1 MRYNGRMKTV
11 RRTAVAVLIGLLLAA
26 LGFVGWSWWSSRLPG
41 TYNVMDYG
49 SIDGGGGPEA
59 TSALQ
64 HARLGHATSIAGL
77 TGPRGTPDERFVLTA
92 KTATIRLSSGRRIDA
107 LTFDGRVPGPE
118 LRVRQGDLVEVE
130 LVNENVDDGVTIH
143 WHGVDVPNAEDGV
156 AGVTQDAVRPGH
168 SFTYRFRMSQAGTF
182 WYHTHE
188 VSSEGV
194 RRGLY
199 GVLVSEPRR
208 PVGARGLDLPL
219 VAHDFGG
226 IQTLDR
232 TDGVRRQAVAAGTP
246 VRLRLVNSENGP
258 RTFTLTGTPF
268 RVVAVDGTE
277 LNGSTPLAG
286 TALELAAGGRYDV
299 AFTMPRR
306 PVAVAL
312 AGTRTRVA
320 FSPDGSG
327 DVLPRTSGETFDP
340 LGYGRPR
347 ATPVRLSSRFAR
359 RFELD
364 ITRKPGFL
372 DGRPGLQW
380 AINGHIYPDVPMF
393 VVRKGDVVKMTVRN
407 DTGSVHPMHLHGHHM
422 LVLSRD
428 GVRASGSPW
437 WTDTLDVHG
446 NERYELAF
454 RADNP
459 GLWMDH
465 CHNLDHAAA
474 GLTLHVAYEGF
485 TTPFSIGGAARNE
498 PE

>member
-1 MRYNGRMKTV
+1 MRTV
-11 RRTAVAVLIGLLLAA
+11 RRITVAVLTGAVLVA

-49 SIDGGGGPEA
+49 TIDGGGPQA
-59 TSALQ
+59 ASAVE
-64 HARLGHATSIAGL
+64 HARLGHATSLATL

-92 KTATIRLSSGRRIDA
+92 KTATIRLTSGRKIDA

-118 LRVRQGDLVEVE
+118 LHVRQGDLVEVE
-130 LVNENVDDGVTIH
+130 LVNQNVPDGVTIH

-168 SFTYRFRMSQAGTF
+168 RFTYRFRMRQAGTF

-199 GVLVSEPRR
+199 GVLVSEPRDRVR
-208 PVGARGLDLPL
+208 PRNVDLAL
-219 VAHDFGG
+219 AAHEFGG
-226 IQTLDR
+226 IQTLDAS
-232 TDGVRRQAVAAGTP
+232 DGLRRQAVEAGTP
-246 VRLRLVNSENGP
+246 VRLRLVNTENGP
-258 RTFTLTGTPF
+258 QTFTVTGTPF
-268 RVVAVDGTE
+268 RVVAIDGTD
-277 LNGSTPLAG
+277 LDRPSPLVG
-286 TALELAAGGRYDV
+286 EGLELAAGGRYDV
-299 AFTMPRR
+299 EFTMPRR

-312 AGTRTRVA
+312 DGTNVRVSL
-320 FSPDGSG
+320 SPDGSG
-327 DVLPRTSGETFDP
+327 DVRPRPSRHLFDP
-340 LGYGRPR
+340 LSYGRQR
-347 ATPVRLSSRFAR
+347 ATPFGLSSRFDR
-359 RFELD
+359 RFELNLS
-364 ITRKPGFL
+364 RKPGFF

-380 AINGHIYPDVPMF
+380 ALNGHIYPDVPMF
-393 VVRKGDVVKMTVRN
+393 VVRKGDVVKMTIHN
-407 DTGSVHPMHLHGHHM
+407 GTGSVHPMHLHGHHM

-437 WTDTLDVHG
+437 WTDTLDVHAH
-446 NERYELAF
+446 ERYELAF

-465 CHNLDHAAA
+465 CHNLNHAAA
-474 GLTLHVAYEGF
+474 GLTMHVAYEGF
-485 TTPFSIGGAARNE
+485 STPFSIGGEAHNE